1 MESKEKALAIDLT
14 EGNLTSRMIRFAV
27 PFVLANLLQIV
38 YNLVDTVIVGQFV
51 GAAGIS
57 GVSMAG
63 QITTMATALTMGL
76 VTGAQIMI
84 AQYRG
89 ARETEDLNYTIGTM
103 TVYGGGVAL
112 LMAILGI
119 ATSTWGLELIHTPEE
134 AMGQAQAY
142 EIIVFIGLVFNCGY
156 MTVSAVLRGMGDSK
170 RPFIFVAIAS
180 VCNVILDLLFVG
192 VFKMEAAG
200 AAWATI
206 ISHFLSFVFAV
217 HYIYKNRAG
226 FGIDFKAKYF
236 RIRWDLCKT
245 ITKLGVPM
253 ALQWI
258 IFSLSMLYIQSM
270 VNVYGLVASAAVA
283 IGSKASQVTG
293 TITGAMSNACST
305 TVGQNIAARRIDRV
319 KKAVSVGLIVNVA
332 WMCLCILLLQLFPGP
347 FVRLFNSE
355 PEVVEVGISYLRIVS
370 WGFLAHAFY
379 MIFNGFILGVGNSV
393 LNMVNSLLEGVVFK
407 ITFAILFANVLGMGL
422 TGIFLGNALAP
433 VGACIPGAVYYLSGM
448 WKNRKLVAQR
458 STEAVE

>member
-1 MESKEKALAIDLT
+1 MDNKEKVLAIDLT
-14 EGNLTSRMIRFAV
+14 EGDLTSRMIRFAV

-38 YNLVDTVIVGQFV
+38 YNLVDTVIVGRFV

-63 QITTMATALTMGL
+63 QITQMATALTMGL

-103 TVYGGGVAL
+103 TVYGGAVAL
-112 LMAILGI
+112 LMAVLGI
-119 ATSTWGLELIHTPEE
+119 ATSTWGLNLIHTPEE
-134 AMGQAQAY
+134 AMGQAKAY
-142 EIIVFIGLVFNCGY
+142 EIIVFGGLVFNCGY

-170 RPFIFVAIAS
+170 RPFLFVAIAS

-217 HYIYKNRAG
+217 HYIYKNREG
-226 FGIDFKAKYF
+226 FGVDFKAKYF

-245 ITKLGVPM
+245 ITKLGIPM

-283 IGSKASQVTG
+283 IGSKASQITG

-319 KKAVSVGLIVNVA
+319 KKAVAVGILVNVV

-347 FVRLFNSE
+347 FVRMFNTE
-355 PEVVEVGISYLRIVS
+355 PEVVEVGITYLRIVS
-370 WGFLAHAFY
+370 WGFIGHAFY
-379 MIFNGFILGVGNSV
+379 MIFNGFILGVGNSL
-393 LNMVNSLLEGVVFK
+393 LNMTNSLLEGVVLK

-422 TGIFLGNALAP
+422 TGIFIGNALAP
-433 VGACIPGAVYYLSGM
+433 VGACIPGAVYYFSGM

-458 STEAVE
+458 DAEAVE